1 MSQKSALL
9 TKIVKLKILHF
20 LSRKIKA
27 AYKQIWYGITK
38 TKGTLYN
45 FSVPSYL
52 LTGLVKRS
60 DICVWFNHF
69 FLSFIACELYAL
81 SLTSDTQEM
90 TVT

>member
-9 TKIVKLKILHF
+9 KKIKLEILHF
-20 LSRKIKA
+20 LSRKIKTT
-27 AYKQIWYGITK
+27 YKQIWHGITK

-60 DICVWFNHF
+60 DICVRFNDFSGHF
-69 FLSFIACELYAL
+69 LGVNCMHWV
-81 SLTSDTQEM
+81 SL
-90 TVT
+90 VTPKRWQ